1 MHSKSCST
9 APAANRLTSRRG
21 LRTQIQSNAKNL
33 LALLLAASSFGVAAS
48 AQTAGSYQAT
58 NILSDGSVT
67 ATVTDP
73 QFINPWGVSVGPAFW
88 INTQATGLDYVAT
101 ATGTIPFKV
110 TIPTAAGSGTG
121 SPTGTIFSSS
131 TTNYKLPNG
140 NAATF
145 LFSTLDGTISGWN
158 TALGTTNSVAQ
169 IAINNNAAN
178 AVYTDIAQ
186 LTNSTGT
193 FLLAANFGAGT
204 DIEVYDTNFK
214 SAKLAGSFTDT
225 NLPAN
230 YAPFAVHVIGTQVF
244 VTYALRSTN
253 TTSPASPTPAP
264 APTPTPPTTPAP
276 TPTPTP
282 SPITGPYAISAFGPR
297 AAAISYVQTVG
308 AGNGIVDVFDLNGN
322 FVSRAITGGNLNAP
336 WGVAIAPTGFGIF
349 GNDLLV
355 GNFGDGIIN
364 VYNPTTFAFLGQLTD
379 ATGKPLSFASLWEI
393 VFGQSN
399 STPAGAGDPNTLY
412 IAAGL
417 TNEAHGLFAGI
428 ANTTAST
435 TPSAFGFSASTSA
448 ATVTA
453 GNSTTATISVA
464 PTNSFSG
471 NVNLSC
477 SGPVGVTCTFSPSTL
492 SVTPTAAATSTV
504 TIQTAASMAHLQ
516 KHTPWTKGSAAITVA
531 FLLPFGSLL
540 VFTRRRA
547 FGKSTPLQ
555 LLSLFALLVIST
567 GVVVGCSGSSN
578 PAPVAST
585 PAPTTPAAPGTPAGL
600 QMVTITATSGSLTQN
615 TTIALTVQ

>member
-1 MHSKSCST
+1 MTIAFHDVGPVQNHLFGSCASKKIRAVAAKTLAFFLGAVSFC
-9 APAANRLTSRRG
+9 APA
-21 LRTQIQSNAKNL
+21 
-33 LALLLAASSFGVAAS
+33 F
-48 AQTAGSYQAT
+48 AQTAGSYQAA
-58 NILSDGSVT
+58 NLISDGSVT
-67 ATVTDP
+67 AAVTDP

-110 TIPTAAGSGTG
+110 TIPTAAGTGTG

-131 TTNYKLPNG
+131 TTNFKLPNG
-140 NAATF
+140 TAATF

-158 TALGTTNSVAQ
+158 AALGTTNSVAQ
-169 IAINNNAAN
+169 TALNNSAAN
-178 AVYTDIAQ
+178 ADYTDIAL
-186 LTNSTGT
+186 LTNATGT
-193 FLLAANFGAGT
+193 FLLAANFGAGS
-204 DIEVYDTNFK
+204 DIEVYNTNFQ
-214 SAKLAGSFTDT
+214 ATKLAGSFTDT
-225 NLPAN
+225 SIPAN
-230 YAPFAVHVIGTQVF
+230 YAPFAVHVIGNQIF
-244 VTYALRSTN
+244 VTYALRATN
-253 TTSPASPTPAP
+253 SSSSASPSPTP
-264 APTPTPPTTPAP
+264 TPAP

-282 SPITGPYAISAFGPR
+282 SPILGPYAISASGPR
-297 AAAISYVQTVG
+297 AAATSYIQTVG

-322 FVSRAITGGNLNAP
+322 FVSRAVAGGNLNAP

-349 GNDLLV
+349 GGDLLV
-355 GNFGDGIIN
+355 GNFGDGLIN

-399 STPAGAGDPNTLY
+399 ATPAGAGDPNTLY

-428 ANTTAST
+428 ANATSSTA
-435 TPSAFGFSASTSA
+435 PAAFGFSASTSA

-471 NVNLSC
+471 NVALSC

-516 KHTPWTKGSAAITVA
+516 KHTLWNRGPVALTVA
-531 FLLPFGSLL
+531 FLLPFGSLV
-540 VFTRRRA
+540 VFTRRRTI
-547 FGKSTPLQ
+547 GKLHPLQ
-555 LLSLFALLVIST
+555 LLSLFALFVIST
-567 GVVVGCSGSSN
+567 GVVVGCSSSAN
-578 PAPVAST
+578 PVATPVASAPAPT
-585 PAPTTPAAPGTPAGL
+585 APTTPSTPGTPAGL

>member
-1 MHSKSCST
+1 M
-9 APAANRLTSRRG
+9 
-21 LRTQIQSNAKNL
+21 
-33 LALLLAASSFGVAAS
+33 
-48 AQTAGSYQAT
+48 
-58 NILSDGSVT
+58 LSDGSVT

-110 TIPTAAGSGTG
+110 AIPTASGTGTG
-121 SPTGTIFSSS
+121 SPTGTIFSPS
-131 TTNYKLPNG
+131 TTNFKLTNG
-140 NAATF
+140 SAAAF

-158 TALGTTNSVAQ
+158 SALSTTNSVAQ
-169 IAINNNAAN
+169 IAVNNNTTGAD
-178 AVYTDIAQ
+178 YTDIAL
-186 LTNSTGT
+186 LTNTTGT

-204 DIEVYDTNFK
+204 DIETYDTSFHA
-214 SAKLAGSFTDT
+214 AKLAGAFTDT

-230 YAPFAVHVIGTQVF
+230 YAPFAVHVLGSQVF

-253 TTSPASPTPAP
+253 TSSPTSPVA
-264 APTPTPPTTPAP
+264 
-276 TPTPTP
+276 
-282 SPITGPYAISAFGPR
+282 GPYAVSASGPH
-297 AAAISYVQTVG
+297 AAATSYIQTVG

-349 GNDLLV
+349 GGDLLV
-355 GNFGDGIIN
+355 GNFGDGLIN

-379 ATGKPLSFASLWEI
+379 ATGKPLSFPSLWEI

-399 STPAGAGDPNTLY
+399 ATPAGAGDPNTLY

-417 TNEAHGLFAGI
+417 ANEAHGLFAGI
-428 ANTTAST
+428 ANTTSST
-435 TPSAFGFSASTSA
+435 GTPAFGFSASTTA

-464 PTNSFSG
+464 PTNSFTG
-471 NVNLSC
+471 NVSLSC
-477 SGPVGVTCTFSPSTL
+477 SGPVGVTCTFSPGTL

-504 TIQTAASMAHLQ
+504 TIQTAARMAHLQ
-516 KHTPWTKGSAAITVA
+516 KHNPWTRREASITVA

-547 FGKSTPLQ
+547 LGKSHPMQ
-555 LLSLFALLVIST
+555 MLSLFALLVLST
-567 GVVVGCSGSSN
+567 GVVVGCSSGSN
-578 PAPVAST
+578 PAMTPTASAPAPT
-585 PAPTTPAAPGTPAGL
+585 APTTPAAPGTPAGL